1 LKQLIALASVEPEHA
16 KAGSKLQIEL
26 TVEAVRHRATA
37 TVRQLPF
44 FNPPRK
50 TKTPV

>member
-1 LKQLIALASVEPEHA
+1 LIALASVEPQYSKPGA
-16 KAGSKLQIEL
+16 KLQIEL

-37 TVRQLPF
+37 VVRQLPF
-44 FNPPRK
+44 FSPPRK

>member
-1 LKQLIALASVEPEHA
+1 MRNPGA
-16 KAGSKLQIEL
+16 KLQVEM
-26 TVEAVRHRATA
+26 TVEAVRHKVAA
-37 TVRQLPF
+37 TVRPLPF

>member
-1 LKQLIALASVEPEHA
+1 LASVEPRCA
-16 KAGSKLQIEL
+16 APGSKLQIEM
-26 TVEAVRHRATA
+26 TVEAVRHRVTA

-44 FNPPRK
+44 FSPPRK

>member
-1 LKQLIALASVEPEHA
+1 LASVEPRYAQPGTKVQMEM
-16 KAGSKLQIEL
+16 
-26 TVEAVRHRATA
+26 TVEAIRHRATA
-37 TVRQLPF
+37 TVRPLPF